1 MQGILETL
9 YLGLPVLLG
18 HFGVALFMLAL
29 GIVLYLLITP
39 VNEYRLIREGNSAAA
54 VTLGSAMLGIAL
66 PLASALGG
74 SVNVWDILIWGSVAI
89 VLQLTVFFIVD
100 LLLRGLA
107 DRIRNNEMSAA
118 LILGATKLSIALLNS
133 AAIAY

>member
-1 MQGILETL
+1 
-9 YLGLPVLLG
+9 
-18 HFGVALFMLAL
+18 
-29 GIVLYLLITP
+29 
-39 VNEYRLIREGNSAAA
+39 
-54 VTLGSAMLGIAL
+54 
-66 PLASALGG
+66 LGG

-89 VLQLTVFFIVD
+89 GLQLTVFFIVD